1 MKNRSKILTLGVA
14 IAASFST
21 MARAGDDH
29 GHGHEGDFIVG
40 RTGSG
45 QLAVEFDSDEPYE
58 LPIVT
63 FIPGDGFG
71 LDDPGFMALDVDE
84 PDENFFM
91 LAGSAEIAVEL
102 VTKDADLQVLDDTVF
117 TTLMSNPG
125 DQWGLP
131 TGDSFDVHPF
141 WFVDDPDFSE
151 LGQTNSFSFK
161 LVDLGGTYTDSPTY
175 TADFINVPEP
185 HSLALVLVGAA
196 ALIRRRS

>member
-1 MKNRSKILTLGVA
+1 MKKRSKILVMGVA
-14 IAASFST
+14 IATSFST
-21 MARAGDDH
+21 IAHAGDD
-29 GHGHEGDFIVG
+29 HGHEGDFIVG

-45 QLAVEFDSDEPYE
+45 QLAVEFDSDKAFE
-58 LPIVT
+58 LPEVA
-63 FIPGDGFG
+63 FIPSDGFG
-71 LDDPGFMALDVDE
+71 LDDPGFMALDTDE
-84 PDENFFM
+84 PGEDFFT
-91 LAGSAEIAVEL
+91 LAGSAEITVEL
-102 VTKDADLQVLDDTVF
+102 VSRDADLQVLDDTVF
-117 TTLMSNPG
+117 TTLLANPS
-125 DQWGLP
+125 DQWALP
-131 TGDSFDVHPF
+131 LGNSFDVHPF